1 MADIVDKNRRSE
13 IMRSVKGFNTK
24 PEIIVR
30 QFLHSRGFRYRLQ
43 NKMLPGKPDIKLTK
57 FNCLVFVNG
66 CFWHGHEN
74 CKIYVMPKTNMDFW
88 QLKIDKNIIR
98 DLKVQKQLK
107 QLGWRIFVVWEC
119 ELKKKFRDRTLQKLE
134 DKIMT

>member
-57 FNCLVFVNG
+57 FNCLIFVNG

-74 CKIYVMPKTNMDFW
+74 CKIYAMPKTNMDFW
-88 QLKIDKNIIR
+88 QSKIERNIIR
-98 DLKVQKQLK
+98 DLKVQRELN

-119 ELKKKFRDRTLQKLE
+119 ELKKKFRDRTLKKLE
-134 DKIMT
+134 ERIMT